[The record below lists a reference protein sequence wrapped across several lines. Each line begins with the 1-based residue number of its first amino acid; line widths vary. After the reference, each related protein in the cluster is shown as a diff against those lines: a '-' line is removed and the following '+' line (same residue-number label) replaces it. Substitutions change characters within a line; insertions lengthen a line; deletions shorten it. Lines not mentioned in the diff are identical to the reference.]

1 MVNVMFSQLFG
12 KYLVANNVITD
23 DDYKDIIEKQLSVR
37 VKLGTIAIA
46 QGLLTEEQVET
57 INELQKQFD
66 RRFGDIAVEKELLSA
81 EQIDALLQ
89 KQGNPYMQFL
99 EVLLESGKVKAS
111 AIDNYL
117 ASFQKENGF
126 SDADMAALKNDDIDK
141 LIPIFAVSAKPYVAE
156 LAALVIRNINRFVTR
171 DFYIEKMKHLHTLKY
186 SHLTG
191 QRLVGDDSLYL
202 ALADESDQSA
212 FVKIASAFSGNTYV
226 SADEDAFDAVCEFI
240 NINSGLFASEA
251 SKKKITL
258 DMEPTFAYKD
268 QSVDGDFYILPI
280 YIENHAI
287 NLLIA
292 VNSDMKMG
300 DTPFYY
306 SSEIATTA
314 SHRTDSKGTILVV
327 DDSKMSRNMLR
338 ALVEDAGYSVVAEA
352 GDGEAAIE
360 AYKQS
365 KPDLV
370 TLDITMPKM
379 DGIEA
384 LKHIIK
390 INPSAKVIMI
400 TAAGQENK
408 LIEAIKVGAERF
420 VTKPFD
426 KEEVL
431 KCIQEILMPS

>member
-1 MVNVMFSQLFG
+1 MFSQLFG
-12 KYLVANNVITD
+12 KYLVEKNVITD
-23 DDYKDIIEKQLSVR
+23 DDYKDIINKQLSVR
-37 VKLGTIAIA
+37 VKLGTIATA
-46 QGLLTEEQVET
+46 QGLLTEEEVT
-57 INELQKQFD
+57 AINELQKQSD
-66 RRFGDIAVEKELLSA
+66 RRFGDIAVEKKLLSA
-81 EQIDALLQ
+81 EQVDALLK

-111 AIDNYL
+111 AMDNYL

-126 SDADMAALKNDDIDK
+126 SDADMDALKNDDFDK
-141 LIPIFAVSAKPYVAE
+141 LVPIFAVSAKPYVSE
-156 LAALVIRNINRFVTR
+156 LAGLVIRNINRFVTR
-171 DFYIEKMKHLHTLKY
+171 DFYIEKIKHIHTLKY

-191 QRLVGDDSLYL
+191 QKLVGDDSLYL
-202 ALADESDQSA
+202 ALVDESDQNA
-212 FVKIASAFSGNTYV
+212 FVKIASAFSGNAYV

-251 SKKKITL
+251 SRKKISL
-258 DMEPTFAYKD
+258 DMEPTFAYKN
-268 QSVDGDFYILPI
+268 QCVEGDFYILPI

-287 NLLIA
+287 HLLIA
-292 VNSDMKMG
+292 VNSEMKMG
-300 DTPFYY
+300 DTPFHY
-306 SSEIATTA
+306 SSEITATA
-314 SHRTDSKGTILVV
+314 SDNANSKGTILVV

-338 ALVEDAGYSVVAEA
+338 ALVEEAGYSVVAEA

-360 AYKQS
+360 AYKEYQ
-365 KPDLV
+365 PDMV

-384 LKHIIK
+384 LKRIME

-400 TAAGQENK
+400 TAAGQESK

-420 VTKPFD
+420 ITKPFE

-431 KCIQEILMPS
+431 NCIKNVLKH